1 MDKNI
6 IAVFGGSFNPPTN
19 AHINLAKQILEEY
32 TIIDKIIFVP
42 VSTKYNKDGL
52 ASDIDRYNMLK
63 KICESNKKME
73 VSSIELDTEKQLY
86 TIETL
91 NKIQEQN
98 PNKKVAFILGTDNLK
113 ELPTWHNVEKIL
125 ETYKILVIKRNNDNI
140 QKIIEENSTL
150 LKHKNSFIK
159 LKNIEQIDLSST
171 EIREKVKNNEDITKL
186 VPEEII
192 NEIKKIY
199 K

>member
-1 MDKNI
+1 MEKDV
-6 IAVFGGSFNPPTN
+6 IAVFGGSFNPLTN

-63 KICESNKKME
+63 NVCESNKKME

-140 QKIIEENSTL
+140 QKIIERNSTL
-150 LKHKNSFIK
+150 LKYKNSFIK

>member
-1 MDKNI
+1 MENNV
-6 IAVFGGSFNPPTN
+6 IAVSGGSFNPPTN
-19 AHINLAKQILEEY
+19 AHIDLAKQILKEY
-32 TIIDKIIFVP
+32 TIIDRIIFVP

-52 ASDIDRYNMLK
+52 APDIERYNMLK
-63 KICESNKKME
+63 KVCESNKKME

-113 ELPTWHNVEKIL
+113 ELPTWHNVEKLL

-150 LKHKNSFIK
+150 LKYKNSFIK
-159 LKNIEQIDLSST
+159 LKNIKQIDLRST
-171 EIREKVKNNEDITKL
+171 EIREKVKNNEDITNL

-192 NEIKKIY
+192 NDIKRIY